1 MNTNTSN
8 ANANL
13 KSNATSNLPSAISI
27 INNKRNSTRKNTNAS
42 NNANATLKNITLSKA
57 NETALINN
65 NQMKTSLGANTNV
78 KPNNTI
84 NTLPPPADEDAEEE
98 KDEDAEEKD
107 AEEKEEDAEEEKA
120 EDAEEK
126 EEDAEEEKE
135 EDTEEAE
142 TNPTT
147 QLINK
152 TNLATNAT
160 TSETATTAPIT
171 NSELSTMPSNNANM
185 NKNINNKIIP
195 NLNKLVMNLLNHQ
208 VILKLFHFQTNAYG
222 AHKASDEYLEK
233 YAILMDRF
241 LEVAQGIY
249 GRVTVKKYTLSGS
262 SHTDTNIGTHLNGFV
277 ILLTNRIDDILNNHT
292 DLLNIRDEI
301 ISNIE
306 QLKYLLTFK

>member
-65 NQMKTSLGANTNV
+65 NQMKTSLGTNV

-98 KDEDAEEKD
+98 TDEDAEEKD
-107 AEEKEEDAEEEKA
+107 AEEKDEDAEEEKA

-135 EDTEEAE
+135 EDAE

-152 TNLATNAT
+152 TNVATNAT
-160 TSETATTAPIT
+160 TSEVATTAPIT
-171 NSELSTMPSNNANM
+171 NSELSTIPSNNANM

-233 YAILMDRF
+233 YAILMDKF